1 MDKILFH
8 STSFNFSFLRVILQ
22 FSSSLSNFL
31 LLARVSPHLLLSIL
45 SILLLSLSPRHILSV
60 FLVFVTVPRNY
71 RLTMSIELIL
81 VPNKI
86 LLFRS
91 SRIFLQHDSAHPIG
105 VSCLLS
111 NGEPLANEAEDAAWT
126 PCASALIVRKKNCGI
141 SCSRSRDDEVA
152 IRV

>member
-45 SILLLSLSPRHILSV
+45 PILLLSLSPRYILSV
-60 FLVFVTVPRNY
+60 FLVFVTVPRN

-81 VPNKI
+81 VPNEI

-111 NGEPLANEAEDAAWT
+111 NGEPLANEAEDTAWT

>member
-45 SILLLSLSPRHILSV
+45 PILLLSLSPRHILSV

-91 SRIFLQHDSAHPIG
+91 SRIF
-105 VSCLLS
+105 
-111 NGEPLANEAEDAAWT
+111 
-126 PCASALIVRKKNCGI
+126 
-141 SCSRSRDDEVA
+141 SCSNNT
-152 IRV
+152 IRPTQSVCRAYFQMENLWQMKQKMPHGRHARRL